1 MNDNAL
7 NPTELLTPDQLAERL
22 KVGVDWV
29 YEKSRARDKHNPRP
43 LPVLRCGRYLRFDW
57 KQVSEWLRSNQD
69 SQ

>member
-1 MNDNAL
+1 MSDEIR
-7 NPTELLTPDQLAERL
+7 PEHILTPKMLAKRL
-22 KVGVDWV
+22 RVDVSWV